1 MNSIPCSDDSLDI
14 AIADKRVGRGHPV
27 FVIAEVGQ
35 AHDGSLG
42 QAHAYIDAIAKT
54 GAQAVKF
61 QTHIA
66 EAESSSEEAFRINF
80 SYEDKTRFD
89 YWKRMEFTP
98 EQWAGLKL
106 HADQKGLIFLST
118 PFSFEAVDLL
128 RKLDVPAWKVSSG
141 EATNFPMISAMAE
154 DGKPLLLSSGLSDW
168 ADIQAAVNYI
178 QKLGNDYAVFQCTSA
193 YPCSPEEL
201 GLNVVQELAKRFN
214 CPVGLSDHSGD
225 IYASIAAVALGA
237 DIIELHAVF
246 SKLSFGPDT
255 NSSVTIEDLRRV
267 VDGCRSIRSAIQ
279 NPVDKDILAAKNAHL
294 KIAFGKSMFASR
306 NLEHGAV
313 LTRNDVWLKKPAT
326 GIPAMHLPSLL
337 GRKLKNNVS
346 QHHKFDIGDFE

>member
-1 MNSIPCSDDSLDI
+1 LNSKSFNNDPFNIM
-14 AIADKRVGRGHPV
+14 IADHKVGKGHPV
-27 FVIAEVGQ
+27 FVIAEIGQ

-42 QAHAYIDAIAKT
+42 QAHAYIDAVAKS

-66 EAESSSEEAFRINF
+66 DAESSSEEAFRVNF

-128 RKLDVPAWKVSSG
+128 RLLDVPAWKVASG
-141 EATNFPMISAMAE
+141 ETTNLPMISAMAE
-154 DGKPLLLSSGLSDW
+154 DGKPLLLSTGLSDW
-168 ADIQAAVNYI
+168 NDIEAAVDYI
-178 QKLGNDYAVFQCTSA
+178 RAIGNGFAVFQCTSA
-193 YPCSPEEL
+193 YPCPPEEL
-201 GLNVVQELAKRFN
+201 GLNIVQELAARFE

-225 IYASIAAVALGA
+225 IHSSIAAVALGA

-246 SKLSFGPDT
+246 SKHCFGPDT
-255 NSSVTIEDLRRV
+255 KSSVTIEDLGRV
-267 VDGCRSIRSAIQ
+267 VQGCLSVRSAIQ
-279 NPVDKDILAAKNAHL
+279 SPVNKDELASKNAHL
-294 KIAFGKSMFASR
+294 KIAFGKSLFAAR
-306 NLEHGAV
+306 NIERGAV

-326 GIPAMHLPSLL
+326 GIPANQLVSLL
-337 GRKLKNNVS
+337 GRKLKSDVS
-346 QHHKFDIGDFE
+346 QHHKFDVGDFD